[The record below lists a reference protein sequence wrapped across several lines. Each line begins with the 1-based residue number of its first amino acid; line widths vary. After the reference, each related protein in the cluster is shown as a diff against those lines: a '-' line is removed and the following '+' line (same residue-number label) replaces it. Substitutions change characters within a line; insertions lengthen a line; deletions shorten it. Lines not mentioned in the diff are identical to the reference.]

1 MASKMAPFQK
11 TVQTMMPYPSTN
23 ANVVHIKY
31 QEPGVIYDQPD
42 FTYEYI
48 TYRGNAQVR
57 VRRGVV
63 MEANNGS
70 L

>member
-1 MASKMAPFQK
+1 MASKMAPFQPA
-11 TVQTMMPYPSTN
+11 VQVMKSYPSI
-23 ANVVHIKY
+23 ASNVVHFSY
-31 QEPGVIYDQPD
+31 NNSGVIYNNAL
-42 FTYEYI
+42 FTYQYT

-57 VRRGVV
+57 VRRGAS